1 MVYIRFNKISYNTPV
16 IYYIIKLIGKI
27 YAPIIIVL
35 WFINIV
41 KFPVTFF
48 SLGCYLAIYYSK
60 LDFKVKKSITIFIMI
75 EFLLMCLI
83 RSLIPVTMVNVSEII
98 LNIIRIIGILSIWFG
113 YDLLNKNESNIF
125 RFSEYGIFVY
135 FFHEP
140 LQSFLYR
147 IIFKFMSRSNLTE
160 IILYIIIPIITISIC
175 IITGIILKRYSQKIY
190 YILTGGR

>member
-1 MVYIRFNKISYNTPV
+1 
-16 IYYIIKLIGKI
+16 
-27 YAPIIIVL
+27 
-35 WFINIV
+35 
-41 KFPVTFF
+41 
-48 SLGCYLAIYYSK
+48 
-60 LDFKVKKSITIFIMI
+60 MI